1 MIVNMLNE
9 TEQWTAKVEITSG
22 IGTYKFMYHS
32 CMINYLIQDFN
43 GGKTQTHIFKSSV
56 RKYKF

>member
-22 IGTYKFMYHS
+22 KSTYKFMYHS
-32 CMINYLIQDFN
+32 CMIN
-43 GGKTQTHIFKSSV
+43 TRFKRGENPDS
-56 RKYKF
+56 YF